1 MTDCSPNEP
10 ASSTFN
16 EFSTSPPSSPTS
28 LKALPRPLS
37 IRHSQSY
44 EPAPR
49 SPTGQSPVNELRGVR
64 SSASLNLLTFA
75 APLQQ
80 QRSPQEMG
88 QRSQAPPSR
97 SSFSNPF
104 RKLQTTFGSSGKRS
118 LDLGSSQNGNN
129 FNGTNNGGNTRFD
142 RIVSSSL
149 SAGSLVSWRSR
160 GAEMFSKPWGRNR
173 KNSEPL
179 LKSTAGSMTE
189 SIIFGVDLEDAI
201 RLSHIP
207 NTPPVPAVLYRCAEF
222 LEAKGV
228 DEVGLY
234 RIPGSHANVQKLKRI
249 FDTGRDYNL
258 MAMDAIDP
266 NDIATLLKLYL
277 RECSVLFRA
286 LLGGFYDGVDSPEN
300 REMGLKIVWGSL
312 HQDGYGMQEWPEDDE
327 EGIEEQS
334 GVLSHE
340 ASDKEKYDGADQD
353 RVQDPY
359 LEQPQTLFR
368 HQQSMPALSPF
379 SDHYANNSTTFFD
392 SVAPK
397 GVGPLDVDDRPD
409 YGQIMADPFSSA
421 TSSSSSLSDAAEDEE
436 SSLMNAMLQ
445 REDMATKAPP
455 PSSPPRSVSKA
466 NQSTQ
471 EPPSPSSPTVA
482 LVDIGGP
489 VTPPSHLT
497 STATTPSNLN
507 TTSTA
512 SSISSNV
519 NKVADLSLSPPP
531 PVTMPHSSQSPSV
544 LNVTIDA
551 GAMPATSTSP
561 SAAPNAKGQ
570 SPVTPTMR
578 TSPVP
583 EINPVSNST
592 SLKSPTGAPQ
602 LPPLS
607 RMSISL

>member
-1 MTDCSPNEP
+1 
-10 ASSTFN
+10 
-16 EFSTSPPSSPTS
+16 
-28 LKALPRPLS
+28 
-37 IRHSQSY
+37 
-44 EPAPR
+44 
-49 SPTGQSPVNELRGVR
+49 
-64 SSASLNLLTFA
+64 
-75 APLQQ
+75 
-80 QRSPQEMG
+80 MG

-277 RECSVLFRA
+277 RELPSPLLPPVLLEQFQSLLTTDQHICHTLRSILFRLPRQNYTVLSFLCRHLSKIAAHAENTKMTVSNLGVVFAPTLAIGSVLFRA

-512 SSISSNV
+512 SGISSNV